1 MKVIYWLKS
10 ISYCIVRLVMKGA
23 LNEGLKFPRAMQKL
37 HLLLSIPIN
46 AVYRIVEMRILTQK
60 KKTLHCIVREDSL
73 A

>member
-1 MKVIYWLKS
+1 
-10 ISYCIVRLVMKGA
+10 MKGA

>member
-23 LNEGLKFPRAMQKL
+23 LKNGLKFPRATQKL

-60 KKTLHCIVREDSL
+60 KNTLQIV
-73 A
+73 